1 MVVKSNKN
9 KIHSCLKIVN
19 SDSYYDEMLDK
30 DIYHIYSM
38 LKVFNNSW
46 MDKSSIQI
54 IFDVYNNHIHFRSIH
69 HPTYYKLS
77 NQNIRG
83 KMLVIGEVNLNRY
96 VKNETLKNNLIYKS
110 YLREYARTNIEL
122 DTMIEFLKHKSF
134 KTKLNDLVNS
144 FLQEKLSNSK
154 SDDIYAYIN
163 CKILKEDSTVLQ
175 RLAASIKDENKFD
188 EDYSIEEIKQM
199 SSNLKSMCKGRQYD
213 FYFNSTTIDEWLSK
227 YYRNNSELFD
237 YELKK
242 VFDFNSSY
250 RSSVNNIDKQ
260 IDKMY
265 AKLHHYGCDNII
277 KNLFLESSIT
287 RDDKR
292 SYLRKICG
300 YDINRL
306 NKKFSGLSNNNN
318 INFMNFLNDNFMLN
332 YSYFDDLCIED
343 KTNLKFYS
351 DLYKTSSLSSS
362 KSIDLFK
369 IDNKIKNLYVKE
381 ENYNTFK
388 QLISALNLDEKDFI
402 SENTNLTILTT
413 EEYEKVKEDIV

>member
-1 MVVKSNKN
+1 MVVKSKQN
-9 KIHSCLKIVN
+9 KIYSCLKIVN

-30 DIYHIYSM
+30 DIYHLYSM
-38 LKVFNNSW
+38 LKVFNSAW
-46 MDKSSIQI
+46 IDKSSIQI
-54 IFDVYNNHIHFRSIH
+54 IFDVYNNRMYFRKGAH
-69 HPTYYKLS
+69 HSNQYILS

-83 KMLVIGEVNLNRY
+83 KMLVIGELNLNRY
-96 VKNETLKNNLIYKS
+96 TKNKILTSGLVYKS
-110 YLREYARTNIEL
+110 YFREYARTNIEL
-122 DTMIEFLKHKSF
+122 DTMIEFLKNKSF

-154 SDDIYAYIN
+154 SDDIYDYIN

-175 RLAASIKDENKFD
+175 RLAASIRDEQKFD
-188 EDYSIEEIKQM
+188 EDYSVDEIKQM
-199 SSNLKSMCKGRQYD
+199 SSNLKSMCKGRHYD
-213 FYFNSTTIDEWLSK
+213 FYFNSTAIDEWLSK

-237 YELKK
+237 YE
-242 VFDFNSSY
+242 FNEMFKSDSSY
-250 RSSVNNIDKQ
+250 RSTVCNIDKK

-265 AKLHHYGCDNII
+265 EQLCYYNCDNII
-277 KNLFLESSIT
+277 ENLFLESSIT

-300 YDINRL
+300 SDINRL
-306 NKKFSGLSNNNN
+306 NKKFSISNNNN
-318 INFMNFLNDNFMLN
+318 INFMNFLNENFVLK

-343 KTNLKFYS
+343 KNNLKFYS
-351 DLYKTSSLSSS
+351 DLYKSSS
-362 KSIDLFK
+362 DSSSNSIDLFK

-388 QLISALNLDEKDFI
+388 QLISVLKLDEKDFI

-413 EEYEKVKEDIV
+413 EEYEKLKEDIV